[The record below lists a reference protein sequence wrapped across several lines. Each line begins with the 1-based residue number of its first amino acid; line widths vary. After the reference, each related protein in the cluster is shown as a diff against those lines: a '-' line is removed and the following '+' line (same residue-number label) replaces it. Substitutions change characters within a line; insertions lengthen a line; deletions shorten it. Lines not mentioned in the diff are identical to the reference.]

1 MKWSWGK
8 LMRKMNGVAG
18 VEFTC
23 VFLNRE
29 REEHEKVLNESVDY
43 VSINMGL
50 VAA

>member
-1 MKWSWGK
+1 
-8 LMRKMNGVAG
+8 MRKMNGVAG

-29 REEHEKVLNESVDY
+29 EHEKVLLLNESVDY
-43 VSINMGL
+43 VSIKMGL